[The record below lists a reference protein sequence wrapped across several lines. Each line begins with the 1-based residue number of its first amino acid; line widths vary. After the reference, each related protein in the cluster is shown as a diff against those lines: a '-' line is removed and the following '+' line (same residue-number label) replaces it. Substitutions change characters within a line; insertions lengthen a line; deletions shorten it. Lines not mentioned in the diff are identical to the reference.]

1 MVKLADRFDSW
12 APITA
17 DDATIKSALASANIP
32 ALMCAL
38 VHLTGDPSLLRGSI
52 KPSAEFMGDPQGDLG
67 GGPGTH
73 AASSP

>member
-12 APITA
+12 APIAA

-52 KPSAEFMGDPQGDLG
+52 KPR
-67 GGPGTH
+67 
-73 AASSP
+73 